1 MQVNANQNYVKRKCL
16 MHMDLKQNFD
26 FIVNREL
33 KRCLRWIYGLNLD
46 ICRKQLAFF

>member
-1 MQVNANQNYVKRKCL
+1 MMEINANQNYVKRKCL

-33 KRCLRWIYGLNLD
+33 KGAYGGYMD
-46 ICRKQLAFF
+46 